1 MCYHN
6 RQFVMNLLILTS
18 KKGTR
23 VIKSTHLHRALGLK
37 DEHYSD
43 NIKQWL
49 SDVYQF
55 QDGIR
60 KPQAMSDFA
69 RAKGNPDNLLK
80 EYYFSLE
87 MARLVALHS
96 RSKLKEAVANKLA
109 REEVAY
115 PQQVRLDTEAM
126 LKLLE
131 LTKAMTRF
139 SCQLAAEQRHQA
151 AYTHRREGNGEY
163 WHAYRKEVVGYSKE
177 ELLAELSAKGVKI
190 AKQSSLR
197 ALLLRKDAL
206 ELIRIGL
213 IDLYAAQGHP
223 LSYALEIGRIG
234 RRLAEQMQLE
244 VVDDRLGELLFAP
257 AVDQATVASIV
268 GAAA

>member
-1 MCYHN
+1 MDL
-6 RQFVMNLLILTS
+6 QILTS

-37 DEHYSD
+37 DEHYAEH
-43 NIKQWL
+43 IKRWL
-49 SDVYQF
+49 SDIYHF
-55 QDGIR
+55 HDGIR
-60 KPQAMSDFA
+60 KPEAMTDFA
-69 RAKGNPDNLLK
+69 RAKARTDNLLK

-87 MARLVALHS
+87 MARLATLHS
-96 RSKLKEAVANKLA
+96 RSKVKEAVANKLA
-109 REEVAY
+109 REEAAY

-131 LTKAMTRF
+131 QTKAMTRF

-151 AYTHRREGNGEY
+151 AYAHRRAGDGAY
-163 WHAYRKEVVGYSKE
+163 WQAYRKDIVGCSKE
-177 ELLAELSAKGVKI
+177 ELLNNLAQKGIK
-190 AKQSSLR
+190 APKQWAVR
-197 ALLLRKDAL
+197 ALLLRKDPL

-213 IDLYAAQGHP
+213 VDLYAAQGHP
-223 LSYALEIGRIG
+223 LNYAIEIGRIG

-244 VVDDRLGELLFAP
+244 VVDDSQGELLFAP